1 MRVIKQFF
9 DFYLN
14 SSVHVAL
21 AVYAMSFITLKRF
34 NILYDENI
42 LYFIFYA
49 TITAYNFVKYFG
61 IAKFHHRSLTQSL
74 KAIQIFSFICF
85 AFLCYYALQLPF
97 KSLIYIL
104 VFGVITFLYAFPFI
118 PKDFYLDNQ
127 QNLRDV
133 SGIKVY
139 IIAFVWTGVT
149 VFLPLINN
157 EFTFNADVFIT
168 AFQYFI
174 FVIVLMLPFE
184 IRDLKYDSLKLAT
197 IPQRIGVKLTKLFGL
212 LFLMVFFFA
221 EFFKDELSNCNITS
235 SSIIT
240 FITAIFLV
248 FTNKKRNRYY
258 SSFWVES
265 IPIFWLIIVLLC

>member
-104 VFGVITFLYAFPFI
+104 AFGVITFLYAFPFI

-197 IPQRIGVKLTKLFGL
+197 IPQKIGGKLTKLFGL
-212 LFLMVFFFA
+212 IFLMVFFFA

>member
-9 DFYLN
+9 DFYLY

-104 VFGVITFLYAFPFI
+104 AFGVITFLYAFPFI

-197 IPQRIGVKLTKLFGL
+197 IPQKIGVKLTKLFGL
-212 LFLMVFFFA
+212 IFLMVFFFA

-258 SSFWVES
+258 SSFWVKS

>member
-127 QNLRDV
+127 QNLRNF

-212 LFLMVFFFA
+212 IFLMVFFFA

>member
-14 SSVHVAL
+14 SSFHVAL

-127 QNLRDV
+127 QNLRDF

-212 LFLMVFFFA
+212 IFLMVFFFA

>member
-61 IAKFHHRSLTQSL
+61 IAKFHHISLTQSL

-104 VFGVITFLYAFPFI
+104 AFGVITFLYAFPFI

-184 IRDLKYDSLKLAT
+184 IRDLKGDSLKLAT
-197 IPQRIGVKLTKLFGL
+197 IPQKIGVKLTKLFGL
-212 LFLMVFFFA
+212 IFLMVFFFA

>member
-127 QNLRDV
+127 QNLRDF

-212 LFLMVFFFA
+212 IFLMVFFFA

>member
-14 SSVHVAL
+14 SSFHVAL

-127 QNLRDV
+127 QNLRDF

-212 LFLMVFFFA
+212 IFLMVFFFA

-248 FTNKKRNRYY
+248 FTNKKGTVTTVP
-258 SSFWVES
+258 FG
-265 IPIFWLIIVLLC
+265 